1 MSHKVLFLSVFVLWV
16 LGVGGSL
23 NATLSDSAQQST
35 RGPPGVPTREFIVML
50 TFLPPV
56 AFARG
61 AARRPVGEL
70 CKKAPWK
77 LCAVNFISVEWH
89 CADKFL
95 PHKLEAADGSA
106 IHIQNRASADSKRNA
121 LLAALK
127 SQATEA
133 TCAGHF
139 ELSNID
145 DESYWNHRSFADLIN

>member
-1 MSHKVLFLSVFVLWV
+1 
-16 LGVGGSL
+16 
-23 NATLSDSAQQST
+23 
-35 RGPPGVPTREFIVML
+35 ML

-77 LCAVNFISVEWH
+77 LPHLALPAGERPPVAPRQPDGTQAAAQPYPAEGVRFERVKFARALCAVNFISVEWH

-95 PHKLEAADGSA
+95 PHKLEASDGSA
-106 IHIQNRASADSKRNA
+106 IRIQNNANAVSKRNA

>member
-1 MSHKVLFLSVFVLWV
+1 MSVKKLLGNYLIDFSAFLLETVASRKLPTTKSLRPPAVVV
-16 LGVGGSL
+16 KMDVEGVEFAIAPRL
-23 NATLSDSAQQST
+23 LET
-35 RGPPGVPTREFIVML
+35 R
-50 TFLPPV
+50 
-56 AFARG
+56 A
-61 AARRPVGEL
+61 
-70 CKKAPWK
+70 

-95 PHKLEAADGSA
+95 PHKLEASDGSA
-106 IHIQNRASADSKRNA
+106 IRIQNNANAVSKRNA

>member
-1 MSHKVLFLSVFVLWV
+1 MSHRSCFCPSLLWV
-16 LGVGGSL
+16 LGVGGSSL

-61 AARRPVGEL
+61 AARRP
-70 CKKAPWK
+70 
-77 LCAVNFISVEWH
+77 
-89 CADKFL
+89 
-95 PHKLEAADGSA
+95 
-106 IHIQNRASADSKRNA
+106 
-121 LLAALK
+121 K

>member
-1 MSHKVLFLSVFVLWV
+1 M
-16 LGVGGSL
+16 LGVGGSSL

-56 AFARG
+56 AFARA
-61 AARRPVGEL
+61 AARRPAGEHD

-77 LCAVNFISVEWH
+77 L
-89 CADKFL
+89 
-95 PHKLEAADGSA
+95 PHL
-106 IHIQNRASADSKRNA
+106 KRNA